1 MQVLTAPRRYLTG
14 HFTLTQDGSS
24 SPMMSWHF
32 QDILVNKDKTDE
44 RSDTYIRG
52 KFPLW
57 FMSFAMTNAKS
68 INIQEYINDIQWN
81 SSA

>member
-14 HFTLTQDGSS
+14 YFMLTQDGSS
-24 SPMMSWHF
+24 SRMMSWHF

-44 RSDTYIRG
+44 RSDTYIRS

-57 FMSFAMTNAKS
+57 FMSCAMTNATS
-68 INIQEYINDIQWN
+68 TNV
-81 SSA
+81 